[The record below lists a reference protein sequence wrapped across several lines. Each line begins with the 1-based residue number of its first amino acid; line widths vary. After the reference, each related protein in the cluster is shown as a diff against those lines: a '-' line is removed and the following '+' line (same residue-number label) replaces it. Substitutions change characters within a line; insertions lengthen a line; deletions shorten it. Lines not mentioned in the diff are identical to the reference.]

1 MNVLCVHTNVYE
13 CVLVLDRFVVMSI
26 SSFFNTLSKTHA
38 MFRSS
43 TLANYIVWQLV
54 RDFESVLSEPFESAK
69 SKFASVL
76 YGGRGAAPRWRRC
89 VDRLNTAM
97 MFVVGSLY
105 VDEHFSSG
113 DKKKV
118 CRDSLK
124 HLHHYRLRYS
134 NSMFETS
141 DIIRLFISV
150 IRHLETIHK

>member
-1 MNVLCVHTNVYE
+1 MFTPMFMNAYLFWIALWLCQFPV
-13 CVLVLDRFVVMSI
+13 
-26 SSFFNTLSKTHA
+26 FFNTLSKTHA

-43 TLANYIVWQLV
+43 MLANYIVWQLV
-54 RDFESVLSEPFESAK
+54 RDFESVLPEPFELAK

-76 YGGRGAAPRWRRC
+76 YGVRGAAPRWRRC

-124 HLHHYRLRYS
+124 HLKHYRLRYACL
-134 NSMFETS
+134 TLW
-141 DIIRLFISV
+141 RISL
-150 IRHLETIHK
+150 RM